1 MPLVIFLTLLQGSM
15 KKRFFWAQIRKTM
28 MGFGHPF
35 ARMKNL
41 TSQLAHIHTS
51 TSIKV
56 LLDDEHLAVHFA
68 CRYSQ
73 GLHVT
78 S

>member
-1 MPLVIFLTLLQGSM
+1 MPLVLFYFIAGLHE
-15 KKRFFWAQIRKTM
+15 KNKNWAQICKTM

-35 ARMKNL
+35 ARMKNF

-51 TSIKV
+51 TNIRV